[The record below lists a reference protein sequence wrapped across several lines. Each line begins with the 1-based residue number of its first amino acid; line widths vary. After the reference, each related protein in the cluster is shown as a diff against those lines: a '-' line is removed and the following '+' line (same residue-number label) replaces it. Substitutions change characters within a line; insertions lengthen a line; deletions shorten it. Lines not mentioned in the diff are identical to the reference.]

1 MITRLKPMVR
11 RLAGLSTFLFVVSR
25 IGLSQG
31 PAKDP
36 GVRGGPPSAGTSYGG
51 LSTGLI
57 QLYQAGAAKFAKTDT
72 VAGDGLGPRM
82 NLNSCAGCHT
92 QPTMGGSSAKIN
104 PQFAFVNGP
113 DRGANRLP
121 SFITQNGPTREARFK
136 KLNKT
141 TLDGGVHDLF
151 TIAGM
156 KGAATCKLAQP
167 DFATELRKNN
177 VIFRVPTPVFGAGL
191 IEQIQDSTIAA
202 NVVTQSALAAKSGL
216 GINGKLNIVVSGN
229 TVTGQK
235 SRIMGEANANA
246 NDGTIA
252 RFGWKAQ
259 NKSLLLFTGEAYNV
273 EMGITNELFQ
283 TEREEE
289 CQLIMTPNDFT
300 DPTQNGLDVLSDIEK
315 FAAFMRLLAPPAP
328 STTEPGGAASISSGK
343 ALFTTVGCSFC
354 HTPSLRTSKF
364 SQIPQLRDQEA
375 QLYSDLAIHQMGPNL
390 DDGVKQGQAEGNE
403 FRTAPLWGLGQRV
416 FFLHDGRTN
425 DLVKAIQ
432 EHRGGNGRYAS
443 EANAVIKKFDRLS
456 ERQKQ
461 YLLNFLRSL

>member
-1 MITRLKPMVR
+1 MITRLKPTVH
-11 RLAGLSTFLFVVSR
+11 RLAGLNAFLLVASG

-36 GVRGGPPSAGTSYGG
+36 GVRGGPPSAGTSFSG
-51 LSTGLI
+51 LSTELT
-57 QLYQAGAAKFAKTDT
+57 QLFQAGAAKFAKTDT

-82 NLNSCAGCHT
+82 NFNSCVGCHA
-92 QPTMGGSSAKIN
+92 QPAMGGSSAKIN

-113 DRGANRLP
+113 DHGANRLP

-136 KLNKT
+136 RINKT

-151 TIAGM
+151 TITGM
-156 KGAATCKLAQP
+156 KGAETCKLAQP
-167 DFATELRKNN
+167 DFATEVRKNN
-177 VIFRVPTPVFGAGL
+177 VIFRIPTPVFGAGL

-202 NVVTQSALAAKSGL
+202 NVATQSGLAARSGL
-216 GINGKLNIVVSGN
+216 AIKGKVNIVVSGN
-229 TVTGQK
+229 TVTGQS

-289 CQLIMTPNDFT
+289 CQLFMTPNDFT
-300 DPTQNGLDVLSDIEK
+300 DPTQKGLDVLSDIEK
-315 FAAFMRLLAPPAP
+315 FAAFMRLLAPPVP
-328 STTEPGGAASISSGK
+328 STTEPGGAASILSGK

-364 SQIPQLRDQEA
+364 SRTPQLRDQEA

-432 EHRGGNGRYAS
+432 EHRGGNGRNAS
-443 EANAVIKKFDRLS
+443 EADAVIKKFDRLS
-456 ERQKQ
+456 ERQKRD
-461 YLLNFLRSL
+461 LLNFLRSL

>member
-11 RLAGLSTFLFVVSR
+11 RLAGLSAFLFVVSG

-36 GVRGGPPSAGTSYGG
+36 GVRGGPPSAGTSFAG
-51 LSTGLI
+51 LSTGLT
-57 QLYQAGAAKFAKTDT
+57 QLFQAGGAKFAKTDT
-72 VAGDGLGPRM
+72 VIGDGLGPRM
-82 NLNSCAGCHT
+82 NFNSCAGCHA

-104 PQFAFVNGP
+104 PQFAFVYGP
-113 DRGANRLP
+113 DHGANRLP

-156 KGAATCKLAQP
+156 KGAETCRLAQP
-167 DFATELRKNN
+167 DFAAELRKNN
-177 VIFRVPTPVFGAGL
+177 VIFRIPTPVFGAGL

-202 NVVTQSALAAKSGL
+202 NVVTQSTLAAKSGL
-216 GINGKLNIVVSGN
+216 GIKGKLNIVMPGN
-229 TVTGQK
+229 TVTGLS

-283 TEREEE
+283 TEREEA
-289 CQLIMTPNDFT
+289 CQLFMTPNDFT
-300 DPTQNGLDVLSDIEK
+300 DPAQKGLDVLSDIEK

-328 STTEPGGAASISSGK
+328 STTEPGGAASISNGK
-343 ALFTTVGCSFC
+343 TLFTTIGCSFC
-354 HTPSLRTSKF
+354 HTPSLRTSRF

-403 FRTAPLWGLGQRV
+403 FRTAPFGDWDSV
-416 FFLHDGRTN
+416 SFFCTDGRTN

-432 EHRGGNGRYAS
+432 EHGGGSGRNAS
-443 EANAVIKKFDRLS
+443 EANAVIKKYDRLPQ
-456 ERQKQ
+456 RQKQ
-461 YLLNFLRSL
+461 NLLNFLRSL

>member
-1 MITRLKPMVR
+1 MITLKPA
-11 RLAGLSTFLFVVSR
+11 RLAGVSAILLVFGG
-25 IGLSQG
+25 IGHSQG

-36 GVRGGPPSAGTSYGG
+36 GIRGGPAGAGASLSG
-51 LSTGLI
+51 LSTEYA
-57 QLYQAGAAKFAKTDT
+57 QLFQSGAAKFAKTDT

-82 NLNSCAGCHT
+82 NFSSCVGCHA
-92 QPTMGGSSAKIN
+92 QPAMGGSSAKIN

-113 DRGANRLP
+113 DHGANRLP
-121 SFITQNGPTREARFK
+121 SFIAQNGPTREARFK
-136 KLNKT
+136 KLDKT

-156 KGAATCKLAQP
+156 KGAETSRLAQP
-167 DFATELRKNN
+167 DFATESRKNN
-177 VIFRVPTPVFGAGL
+177 VIFRIPTPVFGAGL

-202 NVVTQSALAAKSGL
+202 NVATQSGLAAKNGL
-216 GINGKLNIVVSGN
+216 GIRGKVNIVVSGN
-229 TVTGQK
+229 TVTGQN
-235 SRIMGEANANA
+235 SRIIGEANTNG

-283 TEREEE
+283 TEREEQ
-289 CQLIMTPNDFT
+289 CQLFMTPNDFT
-300 DPTQNGLDVLSDIEK
+300 DPTQKGLDVLSDIEK
-315 FAAFMRLLAPPAP
+315 FAAFMRLLAPPVP
-328 STTEPGGAASISSGK
+328 STTEPGGVASISNGK
-343 ALFTTVGCSFC
+343 AVFTTVGCAFC

-375 QLYSDLAIHQMGPNL
+375 QVYSDLAIHQMGPNL

-432 EHRGGNGRYAS
+432 EHRGGNGRNAS
-443 EANAVIKKFDRLS
+443 EANAVVKKFDRLS

-461 YLLNFLRSL
+461 DLLNFLRSL